1 MRVWVIHREP
11 KPQKSPGLDTGA
23 RPFKKKM
30 FSAVVDSL
38 FDPSFQVFRDPR
50 QHDAP
55 DAIQGLDGHREHSST
70 GALCKAE

>member
-1 MRVWVIHREP
+1 
-11 KPQKSPGLDTGA
+11 
-23 RPFKKKM
+23 M